1 MKRFFLISLFIGLL
15 YPPLLAQVSINK
27 TGAPADSSA
36 ILDVQSTDQ
45 GFLPPRMYE
54 VEKAGI
60 DNPAEG
66 LMIYNYSNKALEI
79 YNGITWVSFSQKG
92 ISYDLTSEQLA
103 FGTLWEER
111 GTAILARNDGKI
123 ILAGRTNKYLT
134 NGYDAHI
141 LRLNSDFSVDS
152 SFNGFGRQS
161 IGGSSGDE
169 EAWDIIETSDGRM
182 VMAGYTSSFGGGGSD
197 GYIWEFND
205 DGSLNTDFGS
215 LGTRTVGGYYD
226 EYCYDMET
234 VLGGG
239 FILCGIQYISATNF
253 QGYMHKLTPDGRM
266 VMAGYTS
273 SFGGGGSDGYI
284 WEFNDDGSLNTD
296 FGSLGTR
303 TVGGYYDE
311 YCYDMETVLGGGFIL
326 CGIQYISAT
335 NFQGYMH
342 KLTPDGDRDWDFS
355 SQGKLWIGGDQND
368 YLMAVEETSDY
379 GYIACGY
386 TNSFGAGGY
395 DMYLFKVRPDGTP
408 DSSFGVNSTV
418 TFGGNED
425 DFAID
430 VKETANG
437 GLLAVGATYSY
448 GAGYT
453 DLYIVKFTSS
463 GALDASFGTNGS
475 VTAGGSG
482 RETGRT
488 ILLNNDGTF
497 LVGGYTNSYGNGGY
511 DMYVVKFTSAG
522 IPDSSFGVNGFL
534 TVVGSGDEYLFDMC
548 EEPCGTYLLAWST
561 TSFGS
566 GGEDMYLVR
575 INRAGQSCG
584 NTGSGGAVTGFGG
597 SINSGGAV
605 GNYGGQGAG
614 GTLGG
619 GGYIINVCS
628 GQ

>member
-1 MKRFFLISLFIGLL
+1 MQRFFFIPLFALL
-15 YPPLLAQVSINK
+15 VYHPLSAQVSINP

-36 ILDVQSTDQ
+36 ILDVQSTER
-45 GFLPPRMYE
+45 GFLPPRLYE

-60 DNPAEG
+60 TNPAEG

-79 YNGITWVSFSQKG
+79 YNGITWVSYSENG
-92 ISYDLTSEQLA
+92 VSYDVTSEQLA
-103 FGTLWEER
+103 FGTQWEER

-226 EYCYDMET
+226 EKCYDMET

-239 FILCGIQYISATNF
+239 FILCGIQHISATNF
-253 QGYMHKLTPDGRM
+253 QGYLHKLTP
-266 VMAGYTS
+266 
-273 SFGGGGSDGYI
+273 
-284 WEFNDDGSLNTD
+284 E
-296 FGSLGTR
+296 
-303 TVGGYYDE
+303 
-311 YCYDMETVLGGGFIL
+311 
-326 CGIQYISAT
+326 
-335 NFQGYMH
+335 
-342 KLTPDGDRDWDFS
+342 GDRDWNFA
-355 SQGKLWIGGDQND
+355 SQGKLWVGGDQND

-379 GYIACGY
+379 GYITFGY

-395 DMYLFKVRPDGTP
+395 DMYLFKVKSNGIP

-418 TFGGNED
+418 TFGGNAD

-430 VKETANG
+430 GKETADG
-437 GLLAVGATYSY
+437 GFIVAGATYSY

-463 GALDASFGTNGS
+463 GALDTNFGTNGS

-497 LVGGYTNSYGNGGY
+497 LVGGYTNSFGNGGY
-511 DMYVVKFTSAG
+511 DMYVVKFTPAG
-522 IPDSSFGVNGFL
+522 LPDSSFGVNGFL
-534 TVVGSGDEYLFDMC
+534 TVGGAGDEYLYDMC
-548 EEPCGTYLLAWST
+548 EEPGGTYLLAGST

-566 GGEDMYLVR
+566 GGADSYLVR

-584 NTGSGGAVTGFGG
+584 NTGSGGTVTGYGG
-597 SINSGGAV
+597 SMNSGGTV
-605 GNYGGQGAG
+605 GNYGGYGAG

-619 GGYIINVCS
+619 GGYITNVCS

>member
-1 MKRFFLISLFIGLL
+1 MKSFFFIQVFILL
-15 YPPLLAQVSINK
+15 LNHPLSSQVSINN
-27 TGAPADSSA
+27 TGTPADSSA
-36 ILDVQSTDQ
+36 ILDVQSTEQ

-79 YNGITWVSFSQKG
+79 YNGITWVSYSENG
-92 ISYDLTSEQLA
+92 ISYDVTSEQLA
-103 FGTLWEER
+103 FGTEWEER
-111 GTAILARNDGKI
+111 GTAVLARNDGKI

-141 LRLNSDFSVDS
+141 LSLNSDFSVDS

-161 IGGSSGDE
+161 IGGSTGDE
-169 EAWDIIETSDGRM
+169 EAWDIIETNDGRL
-182 VMAGYTSSFGGGGSD
+182 VMAGSTSSFGGGGSD

-205 DGSLNTDFGS
+205 DGSLNTDFGG
-215 LGTRTVGGYYD
+215 LGTRTIGGFYD
-226 EYCYDMET
+226 EYCFDMET

-253 QGYMHKLTPDGRM
+253 QGY
-266 VMAGYTS
+266 
-273 SFGGGGSDGYI
+273 I
-284 WEFNDDGSLNTD
+284 
-296 FGSLGTR
+296 
-303 TVGGYYDE
+303 
-311 YCYDMETVLGGGFIL
+311 
-326 CGIQYISAT
+326 
-335 NFQGYMH
+335 H

-355 SQGKLWIGGDQND
+355 SQGKLWVGGDQND

-379 GYIACGY
+379 GYIAFGY

-395 DMYLFKVRPDGTP
+395 DMYLFKVKPNGTP

-418 TFGGNED
+418 TFGGNDD

-430 VKETANG
+430 GKETADG
-437 GLLAVGATYSY
+437 GLIVVGATYSF
-448 GAGYT
+448 GAGAK
-453 DLYIVKFTSS
+453 DFYIVKFTAS

-475 VTAGGSG
+475 VTAGGNGHDS
-482 RETGRT
+482 GRT
-488 ILLNNDGTF
+488 ILLNDDGTF
-497 LVGGYTNSYGNGGY
+497 LVGGYTNSFGNGGY
-511 DMYVVKFTSAG
+511 DMYVMKFSPSG
-522 IPDSSFGVNGFL
+522 VPDSNFGVNGFL
-534 TVVGSGDEYLFDMC
+534 TVGGEGDEYLYAMC
-548 EEPCGTYLLAWST
+548 EEPGGTYLLAGST

-575 INRAGQSCG
+575 INRAGMSCG
-584 NTGSGGAVTGFGG
+584 NTGTGGTVTGHGG
-597 SINSGGAV
+597 SLNSGGTV
-605 GNYGGQGAG
+605 GNYGGHGAG

-619 GGYIINVCS
+619 GGYITKICS

>member
-1 MKRFFLISLFIGLL
+1 MKRFFFIPLFIGLL

-36 ILDVQSTDQ
+36 ILDVQSIDQ

-79 YNGITWVSFSQKG
+79 YNGITWVSFSQNG
-92 ISYDLTSEQLA
+92 VSYDLTSEQLA
-103 FGTLWEER
+103 FGTQWEER

-226 EYCYDMET
+226 E
-234 VLGGG
+234 
-239 FILCGIQYISATNF
+239 
-253 QGYMHKLTPDGRM
+253 K
-266 VMAGYTS
+266 
-273 SFGGGGSDGYI
+273 
-284 WEFNDDGSLNTD
+284 
-296 FGSLGTR
+296 
-303 TVGGYYDE
+303 
-311 YCYDMETVLGGGFIL
+311 CYDMETVLGGGFIL

-534 TVVGSGDEYLFDMC
+534 TVGGSGDEYLFDMC
-548 EEPCGTYLLAWST
+548 EEPGGTYLLAGST

-597 SINSGGAV
+597 SINSGGTV
-605 GNYGGQGAG
+605 GNYGGYGAG

-619 GGYIINVCS
+619 GGYITNVCS